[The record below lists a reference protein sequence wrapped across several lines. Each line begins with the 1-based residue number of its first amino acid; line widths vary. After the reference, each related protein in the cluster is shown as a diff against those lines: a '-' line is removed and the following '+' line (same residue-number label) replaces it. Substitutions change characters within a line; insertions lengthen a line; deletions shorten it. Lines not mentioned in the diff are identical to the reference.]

1 MRDEEVLS
9 VDPADSVPLTN
20 FMQRVVRPRPP
31 TQPQPRPQPS
41 PRPPPAPAP
50 APAADP
56 AQDFLDM
63 HGQYDAGLGDVGED
77 DLLDEAMSAFL
88 DPNWL

>member
-1 MRDEEVLS
+1 
-9 VDPADSVPLTN
+9 
-20 FMQRVVRPRPP
+20 
-31 TQPQPRPQPS
+31 
-41 PRPPPAPAP
+41 
-50 APAADP
+50 
-56 AQDFLDM
+56 M